1 MSNLKSKQFITLVLT
16 AISITGMI
24 GIPMGDPKFFTQTI
38 SLELT
43 FITLTIL
50 SLKKI
55 RYILIPNIV
64 IGIVIIIGNT
74 ISAQHIDIMF
84 SLTPVENAIVLFLG
98 GYVFQ
103 TLLIISSFVLLKKR
117 NQ

>member
-1 MSNLKSKQFITLVLT
+1 MNNLQSKQFVTLVLT
-16 AISITGMI
+16 AISATGMI
-24 GIPMGDPKFFTQTI
+24 GIPMGDPKFFTQAI
-38 SLELT
+38 SLEII

-55 RYILIPNIV
+55 RYVLIPNII
-64 IGIVIIIGNT
+64 IGIIIMIGNT
-74 ISAQHIDIMF
+74 ISTQHIDIMF

-103 TLLIISSFVLLKKR
+103 AILIFSSFVLLKKK